1 MCSFED
7 DRSLQSSTN
16 AATVQDCFA
25 PAGKLGKKE
34 HQMHVAAALNACL
47 ERLHRVVSGADLS
60 GLAPMSLFWHGKLVG
75 LLAKELAA
83 LGRE

>member
-1 MCSFED
+1 
-7 DRSLQSSTN
+7 
-16 AATVQDCFA
+16 
-25 PAGKLGKKE
+25 
-34 HQMHVAAALNACL
+34 MHVAAALNACL